1 MNQFRKLG
9 VTLTLPTAPLTLA
22 LEDKPDR
29 ALRCGET
36 FKPKIIFS
44 SPRDEEFELHYT
56 ALSKGNIVATG
67 GRKIIAGRK
76 EDYNPYDEMVEL
88 SAIDEVCFSFQSHR

>member
-1 MNQFRKLG
+1 MTIPK
-9 VTLTLPTAPLTLA
+9 APLTLA

-44 SPRDEEFELHYT
+44 SARDEEFELHYT
-56 ALSKGNIVATG
+56 VISKGKIVKTG

-76 EDYNPYDEMVEL
+76 EDYNPYESDEIVEL
-88 SAIDEVCFSFQSHR
+88 SAVDQVWFSSTFHKQFSIYFY